1 MTRGIYRLITGL
13 VKPGLRIYLW
23 LRKLRGKE
31 DSLRFPERLGVPGMA
46 RPTGRL
52 IWLHAASVG
61 ESLSML
67 PLIGALVQ
75 AESGNRVLISTGT
88 VTSARLMAER
98 LPNGAFHRYV
108 PVDCVGYVRRFLDHW
123 KPDLALWTES
133 EFWPNLIAET
143 QAAGIP
149 MVLVNGRISPRSFAG
164 WQRARGLIGGLLAG
178 FTLCLGQTDEDTE
191 RLLELGAPRAKC
203 LGNLKFS
210 TPPLPA
216 GGTELEALQGAI
228 GGRARWL
235 AASTHPGEEAM
246 LGRAH
251 ARLKGAN
258 PDLLSILVPRHPARG
273 ADIEA
278 ELSAQGLTVRRRSQG
293 QAITPETDFYLADTL
308 GELGLFFRL
317 ADLVFMGKSL
327 VPLGGQNPLE
337 AVMLDCVV
345 LHGPHMA
352 NFQLMSDEMDEMGAS
367 ICVTGEE
374 ALAQEAGRLLGDPD
388 ARQEM
393 SAKASAFVQ
402 AQAQA
407 QALDRVLAEI
417 TGLLDA
423 PPKGMGEN
431 EGA

>member
-1 MTRGIYRLITGL
+1 MIHAVYRLLTGAA
-13 VKPGLRIYLW
+13 KPMLRIYLGI
-23 LRKLRGKE
+23 RGIRGKE
-31 DSLRFPERLGVPGMA
+31 DRPRFAERLGIPGMP
-46 RPTGRL
+46 RPAGCL

-67 PLIGALVQ
+67 PLIGALIEQ
-75 AESGNRVLISTGT
+75 GPGCRVLVTTGT

-98 LPNGAFHRYV
+98 LPPGAFHRYA
-108 PVDCVGYVRRFLDHW
+108 PVDCVGYARRFLDHW
-123 KPDLALWTES
+123 RPDLALWTES

-143 QAAGIP
+143 QAMGIP

-164 WQRARGLIGGLLAG
+164 WQRFRGLIGGLLAG
-178 FTLCLGQTDEDTE
+178 FTLCLGQTEEDVE
-191 RLLELGAPRAKC
+191 RLLELGAPNAKC

-216 GGTELEALQGAI
+216 DGAEFETLQAAI
-228 GGRARWL
+228 GARPRWL
-235 AASTHPGEEAM
+235 AASTHPGEEAIA
-246 LGRAH
+246 GRVH
-251 ARLKGAN
+251 QRLKGAN

-273 ADIEA
+273 KDIAA
-278 ELSAQGLTVRRRSQG
+278 ELSAHGLSVASRSTG
-293 QAITPETDFYLADTL
+293 QAITPGTDIYLADTL

-352 NFQLMSDEMDEMGAS
+352 NFQLMSDQMDAIGAS
-367 ICVTGEE
+367 ICVADEE
-374 ALAQEAGRLLGDPD
+374 ALAEAAGRLLGDPGALGAMAEK
-388 ARQEM
+388 ARG
-393 SAKASAFVQ
+393 F

-407 QALDRVLAEI
+407 RVLDAVLAEI
-417 TGLLDA
+417 IRLLDGRA
-423 PPKGMGEN
+423 AGKGDK
-431 EGA
+431 